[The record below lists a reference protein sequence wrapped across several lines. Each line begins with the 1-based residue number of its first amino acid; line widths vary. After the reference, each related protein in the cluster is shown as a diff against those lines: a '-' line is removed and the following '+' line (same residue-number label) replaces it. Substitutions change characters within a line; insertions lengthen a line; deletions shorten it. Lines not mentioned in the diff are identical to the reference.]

1 MSDFVNNPR
10 RAPRAVIGCDA
21 RVALRNGTFFKGPT
35 VDYGP
40 GGCQIV
46 APAPLEPK
54 ERVFVELRN
63 RGVPEPSLLAGRVA
77 WTADEAPFR
86 SGVHFDAGSRDEAA
100 WFYGRLAAAH
110 PDLVEMDD
118 IPDRVHLDARVVPR
132 KREGD
137 AAVLPGEEEVLLAI
151 GTGIRLRDLRDGM
164 GGRWEAAVNPLF
176 ALLARRLL
184 VIEDASAGD
193 DAR

>member
-1 MSDFVNNPR
+1 MSDYVNNPR

-40 GGCQIV
+40 GGCQLV
-46 APAPLEPK
+46 APTPLEPE
-54 ERVFVELRN
+54 ERIFVELRN
-63 RGVPEPSLLAGRVA
+63 RSIPEPSHLAGRVA
-77 WTADEAPFR
+77 WTAGEAPFR

-110 PDLVEMDD
+110 PELVELDD
-118 IPDRVHLDARVVPR
+118 VPDRVALDARVVPWR
-132 KREGD
+132 REGD
-137 AAVLPGEEEVLLAI
+137 AAVLPEEEELLLAI
-151 GTGIRLRDLRDGM
+151 GSGIRLRELRDRM
-164 GGRWEAAVNPLF
+164 GARWEAAVNPLF
-176 ALLARRLL
+176 ALLSRKLL
-184 VIEDASAGD
+184 VIEEPSAGD